1 MLLKKTIIK
10 KFQRYILLTYKNTK
24 ELKIKNCFYQ
34 FTKYKYCIDLN
45 YLIILTT
52 TELKCRNIKLSI
64 LEEKKKKK
72 KERRPLKNLIIKLLS
87 IKLSSNAYTSL
98 STIINV
104 FATKRF
110 NSR

>member
-87 IKLSSNAYTSL
+87 IKLSSNAYISL

-104 FATKRF
+104 FATKKF

>member
-52 TELKCRNIKLSI
+52 TELKCRNMKLNI

>member
-52 TELKCRNIKLSI
+52 TELKCRNMKLNI

-87 IKLSSNAYTSL
+87 IKLSSNAYISL

-104 FATKRF
+104 FATKKF

>member
-52 TELKCRNIKLSI
+52 TELKCRNKMNNETKHIRRKK
-64 LEEKKKKK
+64 EEKKRKKTFDK
-72 KERRPLKNLIIKLLS
+72 SDNKTLINKTF
-87 IKLSSNAYTSL
+87 K
-98 STIINV
+98 
-104 FATKRF
+104 
-110 NSR
+110 

>member
-52 TELKCRNIKLSI
+52 TELKCRNMKLNI

-72 KERRPLKNLIIKLLS
+72 KERRPLKNLIIRLLS
-87 IKLSSNAYTSL
+87 IKLSSNAYISL

>member
-52 TELKCRNIKLSI
+52 TELKCRNMKLNI

-72 KERRPLKNLIIKLLS
+72 KERRPLINLIIRLLS
-87 IKLSSNAYTSL
+87 IKLSSNAYISL

-104 FATKRF
+104 FATKKF

>member
-52 TELKCRNIKLSI
+52 TELKCRNMKLNI

-72 KERRPLKNLIIKLLS
+72 KERRPLKNLIIRLLS
-87 IKLSSNAYTSL
+87 IKLSSNAYISL

-104 FATKRF
+104 FATKKF

>member
-52 TELKCRNIKLSI
+52 TELKCRNMKLNI

-87 IKLSSNAYTSL
+87 IKLSSNAYISL